1 MKRRADDVV
10 SCCTEFGADSSTY
23 SRFNDAAIL
32 TNSWSGK
39 AIFCFDPNCKYMKIV
54 LCFTKLC
61 KACVQLTCIDQH
73 LELLVSWSGKSI
85 FCYDPNCKYTKIVL
99 CFTKLCKVVQS
110 FCSTYMHCTAF
121 GAAS

>member
-39 AIFCFDPNCKYMKIV
+39 AIFCFDPNCKFMKIV

-73 LELLVSWSGKSI
+73 LELLVSWSGDAPLGCKTEYAAPRLPGSTTLVGHANV
-85 FCYDPNCKYTKIVL
+85 FCVSL
-99 CFTKLCKVVQS
+99 
-110 FCSTYMHCTAF
+110 
-121 GAAS
+121 